1 MPKPPKL
8 PFPQLVRE
16 FWKPYMRLAVYLK
29 PYKQRLALGLFFGIL
44 AGLVN
49 GLFALVVKTVGD
61 KVLPGGGG
69 MGAFGVPSTHA
80 APAVAANTPPASF
93 ESIFWISLLIPAAMI
108 LRGIFTYLNSYCMSW
123 VSLRVLRDIRS
134 QLFEHIM
141 GQSMSFFST
150 AKSGKLISRVLNDTR
165 MAQNALTSIAG
176 DLVKSP
182 VAVISGAVVIVWID
196 WKFSLTTLL
205 LFPLCIAPVVIFG
218 KKIRQA
224 GRAEENEAG
233 QMAVILQETFAG
245 VRVIKS
251 FAREDYQAEQF
262 AKSSDMQCR
271 NSLKVRKSMEMVG
284 PIIES
289 VSAFGVVLAL
299 AYVYFFGVSLGHLMA
314 LLAGIFMLYNPIKSL
329 SRIPMQMQ
337 KCMASASNIFDLL
350 GKNAAV
356 QDAPNA
362 SDIKQCAG
370 RITFDEVSFSY
381 GKDKNAVHDITLDI
395 EAGKKYALVG
405 SSGAGKSTMLS
416 LIQRF
421 YDPQAGAILLD
432 GKDIRTVTQRS
443 LREQIGVVTQE
454 TFLFHDTI
462 YENIRYGR
470 LDASAAEVEVAANQA
485 YAHDFILAQPEGYR
499 TIVGDKGCMLSGGQ
513 QQRLAIARAL
523 LKNAPILLLD
533 EAMSALDS
541 ESEKIVQVAV
551 DRLCQG
557 RTVIAIA
564 HRLSTILKSDAIV
577 VMDQGR
583 IVDVAP
589 HAVLLER
596 SPLYRKLYEMQFHH
610 EDVQPAAEVN
620 S

>member
-1 MPKPPKL
+1 MPKAPKL

-16 FWKPYMRLAVYLK
+16 FWRPYMRLAVYLK
-29 PYKQRLALGLFFGIL
+29 PYKQRLILGLFFGVL
-44 AGLVN
+44 AGMIN
-49 GLFALVVKTVGD
+49 GAFALVVKTVGE
-61 KVLPGGGG
+61 KVGGTMGG
-69 MGAFGVPSTHA
+69 FGFAA
-80 APAVAANTPPASF
+80 APAPGTETVTF
-93 ESIFWISLLIPAAMI
+93 GSILGISLLIPATMI
-108 LRGIFTYLNSYCMSW
+108 LRGIFTYLNSYFMSW

-134 QLFEHIM
+134 ELFAHIIS
-141 GQSMSFFST
+141 QSMGFFST

-182 VAVISGAVVIVWID
+182 MAVLTGVIALVIID
-196 WKFSLTTLL
+196 WRFSLTTLV
-205 LFPLCIAPVVIFG
+205 LFPICLIPIVVFG
-218 KKIRQA
+218 RKIRQA

-251 FAREDYQAEQF
+251 FAREDYQIEQF
-262 AKSSDMQCR
+262 AKSSDKQCR
-271 NSLKVRKSMEMVG
+271 NSLRVRKSMEMVG
-284 PIIES
+284 PVIES

-299 AYVYFFGVSLGHLMA
+299 VYVYYFNVSIWQLAA
-314 LLAGIFMLYNPIKSL
+314 LLAGIFMLYNPVKSL

-337 KCMASASNIFDLL
+337 KCMASATNIFELL
-350 GKNAAV
+350 SKQSAV

-362 SDIKQCAG
+362 TVITQCAG
-370 RITFDEVSFSY
+370 RITFDGVSFSY
-381 GKDKNAVHDITLDI
+381 GKDTNAVHGISFDI

-405 SSGAGKSTMLS
+405 ASGAGKTTLLS
-416 LIQRF
+416 LVQRF

-432 GKDIRTVTQRS
+432 GKDLRTITQQS
-443 LREQIGVVTQE
+443 LREHIGVVTQE

-470 LDASAAEVEVAANQA
+470 LDATTAEIEAAASQA
-485 YAHDFILAQPEGYR
+485 YAHDFILAQPEGYQ

-523 LKNAPILLLD
+523 LKNAPVLLLD
-533 EAMSALDS
+533 EATSALDS
-541 ESEKIVQVAV
+541 ESEKIIQAALE
-551 DRLCQG
+551 RLSHG

-564 HRLSTILKSDAIV
+564 HRLSTILKSDQII

-583 IVDVAP
+583 IMDIAP

-610 EDVQPAAEVN
+610 EERAAVPIT
-620 S
+620 

>member
-16 FWKPYMRLAVYLK
+16 FWKPYLRLAVYLK
-29 PYKQRLALGLFFGIL
+29 PYKKRLYLGLFFGIL
-44 AGLVN
+44 AGMVN
-49 GLFALVVKTVGD
+49 GLFAWVVKTVGD
-61 KVLPGGGG
+61 KVLPGGPGLG
-69 MGAFGVPSTHA
+69 LNFGS
-80 APAVAANTPPASF
+80 APAAQAVSNTPPATF
-93 ESIFWISLLIPAAMI
+93 ESIFWISMLIPAAMI

-141 GQSMSFFST
+141 SQSMSFFST

-182 VAVISGAVVIVWID
+182 IAVISGAVVIVMID
-196 WKFSLTTLL
+196 WKFSLTTLI
-205 LFPLCIAPVVIFG
+205 LFPLCMVPVVIFG

-251 FAREDYQAEQF
+251 FAREEYQSEQF
-262 AKSSDMQCR
+262 SKSSDMQCR
-271 NSLKVRKSMEMVG
+271 NSLRVRKSMEMVG

-299 AYVYFFGVSLGHLMA
+299 AYVYFFNVSIGQLAG
-314 LLAGIFMLYNPIKSL
+314 LLTGIFMLYNPVKSL

-337 KCMASASNIFDLL
+337 KCMASATNIFELL
-350 GKNAAV
+350 GKSSAV

-362 SDIKQCAG
+362 TVLTQCSG
-370 RITFDEVSFSY
+370 RITFDAVDFSY
-381 GKDKNAVHDITLDI
+381 GKDKNAVHGISLDI

-432 GKDIRTVTQRS
+432 GKDIRTITQRS
-443 LREQIGVVTQE
+443 LREHIGVVTQE

-470 LDASAAEVEVAANQA
+470 LDATQAEVEAAASQA
-485 YAHDFILAQPEGYR
+485 YAHDFILAQPDGYR
-499 TIVGDKGCMLSGGQ
+499 TVVGDKGCMLSGGQ

-541 ESEKIVQVAV
+541 ESEKIVQAAV
-551 DRLCQG
+551 DRLCHG

-589 HAVLLER
+589 HGVLLER

-610 EDVQPAAEVN
+610 EDVQPAAV
-620 S
+620 

>member
-1 MPKPPKL
+1 MAKAPKL

-29 PYKQRLALGLFFGIL
+29 PYKKRLVLGLFFGIL

-49 GLFALVVKTVGD
+49 GMFAWVVKTVGD
-61 KVLPGGGG
+61 KVLPGGPGIGG
-69 MGAFGVPSTHA
+69 FGASATQA
-80 APAVAANTPPASF
+80 AAVAPDAPPATF
-93 ESIFWISLLIPAAMI
+93 ESIVWVSLLIPAAMI

-134 QLFEHIM
+134 QLFGHII
-141 GQSMSFFST
+141 GQSMAFFST

-182 VAVISGAVVIVWID
+182 IAVISGAVVIVWID
-196 WKFSLTTLL
+196 WKFSLTTLI
-205 LFPLCIAPVVIFG
+205 LFPLCMVPVAIFG

-271 NSLKVRKSMEMVG
+271 NSLRVRKSMEMVG

-299 AYVYFFGVSLGHLMA
+299 AYVYFFNVSIGQLAG
-314 LLAGIFMLYNPIKSL
+314 LLAGIFMLYNPVKSL

-337 KCMASASNIFDLL
+337 KCMASATNIFELL
-350 GKNAAV
+350 GKTSAV

-362 SDIKQCAG
+362 TEVTQCAG
-370 RITFDEVSFSY
+370 RITLDQVSFSY
-381 GKDKNAVHDITLDI
+381 GKDKNAVHEISLDI
-395 EAGKKYALVG
+395 EAGTKYALVG
-405 SSGAGKSTMLS
+405 SSGAGKSTVLS

-432 GKDIRTVTQRS
+432 GRDIRTLTQRS
-443 LREQIGVVTQE
+443 LREHIGVVTQE

-470 LDASAAEVEVAANQA
+470 LDATQAEVEAAASQA
-485 YAHDFILAQPEGYR
+485 YAHDFILAQPEGYQ
-499 TIVGDKGCMLSGGQ
+499 TVVGDKGCMLSGGQ

-533 EAMSALDS
+533 EATSALDS
-541 ESEKIVQVAV
+541 ESEKIIQAALE
-551 DRLCQG
+551 RLSHG

-564 HRLSTILKSDAIV
+564 HRLSTILKSDQIV
-577 VMDQGR
+577 VMDHGR

-589 HAVLLER
+589 HAILLDR

-610 EDVQPAAEVN
+610 EGHEAQPVG
-620 S
+620 